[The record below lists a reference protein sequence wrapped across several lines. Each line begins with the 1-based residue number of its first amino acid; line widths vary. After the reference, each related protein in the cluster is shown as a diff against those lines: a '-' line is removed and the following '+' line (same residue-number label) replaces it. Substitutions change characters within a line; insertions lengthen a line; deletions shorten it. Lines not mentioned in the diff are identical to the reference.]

1 MSQATISIA
10 IRAGLGMCGV
20 RLEALL
26 RGPIQWRVQ
35 TFEEGHQ
42 VIKMVEIMSD
52 MKERGEGVM
61 PI

>member
-1 MSQATISIA
+1 
-10 IRAGLGMCGV
+10 MCGV